1 MFYTKKKLIIL
12 IIISIIFFILT
23 YIDVRSENINKITGF
38 AKVVDGDT
46 IKINSKKIR
55 LYGIDAPEKK
65 QKCKKTY
72 LTISFMSFTK
82 DYMCGEVSTQKLIKK
97 INKQKLNCNILDVDR
112 YKRLIGECFKRNI
125 NLNSWMV
132 SNGYAV
138 AYRKY
143 SKKYVSDEIN
153 AKNNKTP
160 ISIEKSEIKIKLLCY
175 PRILGYVFNPL
186 SIFFVYDEN
195 DYLISILYEVK
206 NTFGEQH
213 TYVFKTS
220 SYNSNV
226 ENNCEKKFYVSPFM
240 DLSSKYF
247 FKILDPNKK
256 LSIIINQI
264 DNQGK
269 LLYASQNGI
278 K

>member
-23 YIDVRSENINKITGF
+23 YNDVRSENLNKISGF

-153 AKNNKTP
+153 AKNNK
-160 ISIEKSEIKIKLLCY
+160 
-175 PRILGYVFNPL
+175 LG
-186 SIFFVYDEN
+186 IW
-195 DYLISILYEVK
+195 
-206 NTFGEQH
+206 
-213 TYVFKTS
+213 
-220 SYNSNV
+220 
-226 ENNCEKKFYVSPFM
+226 
-240 DLSSKYF
+240 
-247 FKILDPNKK
+247 
-256 LSIIINQI
+256 
-264 DNQGK
+264 QGK
-269 LLYASQNGI
+269 FEMPWDYRRKN
-278 K
+278 

>member
-23 YIDVRSENINKITGF
+23 YNDVRSENINKITGF

-153 AKNNKTP
+153 AKNNK
-160 ISIEKSEIKIKLLCY
+160 
-175 PRILGYVFNPL
+175 LG
-186 SIFFVYDEN
+186 IW
-195 DYLISILYEVK
+195 
-206 NTFGEQH
+206 
-213 TYVFKTS
+213 
-220 SYNSNV
+220 
-226 ENNCEKKFYVSPFM
+226 
-240 DLSSKYF
+240 
-247 FKILDPNKK
+247 
-256 LSIIINQI
+256 
-264 DNQGK
+264 QGK
-269 LLYASQNGI
+269 FEMPWDYRRKN
-278 K
+278 

>member
-12 IIISIIFFILT
+12 IIISSIFFILT
-23 YIDVRSENINKITGF
+23 YNDVRSENINKISGF
-38 AKVVDGDT
+38 AKVIDGDT

-82 DYMCGEVSTQKLIKK
+82 DYMCGELSTQKLIKK
-97 INKQKLNCNILDVDR
+97 INNQKLNCNIIDVDR

-153 AKNNKTP
+153 AKNNK
-160 ISIEKSEIKIKLLCY
+160 
-175 PRILGYVFNPL
+175 LG
-186 SIFFVYDEN
+186 IW
-195 DYLISILYEVK
+195 
-206 NTFGEQH
+206 
-213 TYVFKTS
+213 
-220 SYNSNV
+220 
-226 ENNCEKKFYVSPFM
+226 
-240 DLSSKYF
+240 
-247 FKILDPNKK
+247 
-256 LSIIINQI
+256 
-264 DNQGK
+264 QGK
-269 LLYASQNGI
+269 FEMPWDYRLKN
-278 K
+278 

>member
-12 IIISIIFFILT
+12 IIISSIFFILT
-23 YIDVRSENINKITGF
+23 YNDVRSENINKISGF

-46 IKINSKKIR
+46 IKINSRKIR

-82 DYMCGEVSTQKLIKK
+82 DYMCGELSTQKLIKK

-153 AKNNKTP
+153 AKNNK
-160 ISIEKSEIKIKLLCY
+160 
-175 PRILGYVFNPL
+175 LG
-186 SIFFVYDEN
+186 IW
-195 DYLISILYEVK
+195 
-206 NTFGEQH
+206 
-213 TYVFKTS
+213 
-220 SYNSNV
+220 
-226 ENNCEKKFYVSPFM
+226 
-240 DLSSKYF
+240 
-247 FKILDPNKK
+247 
-256 LSIIINQI
+256 
-264 DNQGK
+264 QGK
-269 LLYASQNGI
+269 FEMPWDYRRKN
-278 K
+278 

>member
-12 IIISIIFFILT
+12 IIISSIFFILT
-23 YIDVRSENINKITGF
+23 YNDVRSENINKISGF

-82 DYMCGEVSTQKLIKK
+82 DYMCGEVSTQKLIIK
-97 INKQKLNCNILDVDR
+97 INKQKLNCNILDIDR

-153 AKNNKTP
+153 AKNNK
-160 ISIEKSEIKIKLLCY
+160 
-175 PRILGYVFNPL
+175 LG
-186 SIFFVYDEN
+186 IW
-195 DYLISILYEVK
+195 
-206 NTFGEQH
+206 
-213 TYVFKTS
+213 
-220 SYNSNV
+220 
-226 ENNCEKKFYVSPFM
+226 
-240 DLSSKYF
+240 
-247 FKILDPNKK
+247 
-256 LSIIINQI
+256 
-264 DNQGK
+264 QGK
-269 LLYASQNGI
+269 FEMPWDYRR
-278 K
+278 KD

>member
-12 IIISIIFFILT
+12 IIISSIFFILT
-23 YIDVRSENINKITGF
+23 YNDVRSENINKISGF
-38 AKVVDGDT
+38 VKVIDGDT

-153 AKNNKTP
+153 AKKNK
-160 ISIEKSEIKIKLLCY
+160 
-175 PRILGYVFNPL
+175 LG
-186 SIFFVYDEN
+186 IW
-195 DYLISILYEVK
+195 
-206 NTFGEQH
+206 
-213 TYVFKTS
+213 
-220 SYNSNV
+220 
-226 ENNCEKKFYVSPFM
+226 
-240 DLSSKYF
+240 
-247 FKILDPNKK
+247 
-256 LSIIINQI
+256 
-264 DNQGK
+264 QGK
-269 LLYASQNGI
+269 FEMPWDYRRKN
-278 K
+278 

>member
-12 IIISIIFFILT
+12 IIISSIFFILT
-23 YIDVRSENINKITGF
+23 YNDVRSENIKKISGF

-143 SKKYVSDEIN
+143 SKKYVTDEIN
-153 AKNNKTP
+153 AKNNK
-160 ISIEKSEIKIKLLCY
+160 
-175 PRILGYVFNPL
+175 LG
-186 SIFFVYDEN
+186 IW
-195 DYLISILYEVK
+195 
-206 NTFGEQH
+206 
-213 TYVFKTS
+213 
-220 SYNSNV
+220 
-226 ENNCEKKFYVSPFM
+226 
-240 DLSSKYF
+240 
-247 FKILDPNKK
+247 
-256 LSIIINQI
+256 
-264 DNQGK
+264 QGK
-269 LLYASQNGI
+269 FEMPWDYRRKN
-278 K
+278 

>member
-23 YIDVRSENINKITGF
+23 YIDVRSENINRITGF
-38 AKVVDGDT
+38 AKVIDGDT

-132 SNGYAV
+132 SNGFAV

-153 AKNNKTP
+153 AKN
-160 ISIEKSEIKIKLLCY
+160 
-175 PRILGYVFNPL
+175 
-186 SIFFVYDEN
+186 
-195 DYLISILYEVK
+195 
-206 NTFGEQH
+206 
-213 TYVFKTS
+213 
-220 SYNSNV
+220 
-226 ENNCEKKFYVSPFM
+226 
-240 DLSSKYF
+240 
-247 FKILDPNKK
+247 KK
-256 LSIIINQI
+256 LGIWH
-264 DNQGK
+264 GK
-269 LLYASQNGI
+269 FEMPWDYRRKN
-278 K
+278 

>member
-1 MFYTKKKLIIL
+1 MIIL
-12 IIISIIFFILT
+12 IIISSIFFILT
-23 YIDVRSENINKITGF
+23 YNDVRSENINKISGF

-82 DYMCGEVSTQKLIKK
+82 DYMCGELSTQKLIKK

-153 AKNNKTP
+153 AKNNK
-160 ISIEKSEIKIKLLCY
+160 
-175 PRILGYVFNPL
+175 LG
-186 SIFFVYDEN
+186 IW
-195 DYLISILYEVK
+195 
-206 NTFGEQH
+206 
-213 TYVFKTS
+213 
-220 SYNSNV
+220 
-226 ENNCEKKFYVSPFM
+226 
-240 DLSSKYF
+240 
-247 FKILDPNKK
+247 
-256 LSIIINQI
+256 
-264 DNQGK
+264 QGK
-269 LLYASQNGI
+269 FEMPWDYRRKN
-278 K
+278 

>member
-12 IIISIIFFILT
+12 IIISSIFFILT
-23 YIDVRSENINKITGF
+23 YNDVRSENINKISGF
-38 AKVVDGDT
+38 AKIVDGDT

-153 AKNNKTP
+153 AKNNK
-160 ISIEKSEIKIKLLCY
+160 
-175 PRILGYVFNPL
+175 LG
-186 SIFFVYDEN
+186 IW
-195 DYLISILYEVK
+195 
-206 NTFGEQH
+206 
-213 TYVFKTS
+213 
-220 SYNSNV
+220 
-226 ENNCEKKFYVSPFM
+226 
-240 DLSSKYF
+240 
-247 FKILDPNKK
+247 
-256 LSIIINQI
+256 
-264 DNQGK
+264 QGK
-269 LLYASQNGI
+269 FEMPWDYRR
-278 K
+278 KY

>member
-12 IIISIIFFILT
+12 IIISSIFFIVT
-23 YIDVRSENINKITGF
+23 YNDVRSENINKISGF

-132 SNGYAV
+132 SKGYAV

-153 AKNNKTP
+153 AKNNK
-160 ISIEKSEIKIKLLCY
+160 
-175 PRILGYVFNPL
+175 LG
-186 SIFFVYDEN
+186 IW
-195 DYLISILYEVK
+195 
-206 NTFGEQH
+206 
-213 TYVFKTS
+213 
-220 SYNSNV
+220 
-226 ENNCEKKFYVSPFM
+226 
-240 DLSSKYF
+240 
-247 FKILDPNKK
+247 
-256 LSIIINQI
+256 
-264 DNQGK
+264 QGK
-269 LLYASQNGI
+269 FEMPWDYRRKN
-278 K
+278 

>member
-12 IIISIIFFILT
+12 IIISSIFFILT
-23 YIDVRSENINKITGF
+23 YNDVRSENINKISGF

-82 DYMCGEVSTQKLIKK
+82 DYMCGELSTQKLIKK

-143 SKKYVSDEIN
+143 SKKYVTDEIN
-153 AKNNKTP
+153 AKNNK
-160 ISIEKSEIKIKLLCY
+160 
-175 PRILGYVFNPL
+175 LG
-186 SIFFVYDEN
+186 IW
-195 DYLISILYEVK
+195 
-206 NTFGEQH
+206 
-213 TYVFKTS
+213 
-220 SYNSNV
+220 
-226 ENNCEKKFYVSPFM
+226 
-240 DLSSKYF
+240 
-247 FKILDPNKK
+247 
-256 LSIIINQI
+256 
-264 DNQGK
+264 QGK
-269 LLYASQNGI
+269 FEMPWDYRRKN
-278 K
+278 

>member
-12 IIISIIFFILT
+12 LIISSIFFILT
-23 YIDVRSENINKITGF
+23 YNDVRSENINKISGF
-38 AKVVDGDT
+38 AKIVDGDT

-97 INKQKLNCNILDVDR
+97 INKQKLNCNIIDVDR

-153 AKNNKTP
+153 AKNNK
-160 ISIEKSEIKIKLLCY
+160 
-175 PRILGYVFNPL
+175 LG
-186 SIFFVYDEN
+186 IW
-195 DYLISILYEVK
+195 
-206 NTFGEQH
+206 
-213 TYVFKTS
+213 
-220 SYNSNV
+220 
-226 ENNCEKKFYVSPFM
+226 
-240 DLSSKYF
+240 
-247 FKILDPNKK
+247 
-256 LSIIINQI
+256 
-264 DNQGK
+264 QGK
-269 LLYASQNGI
+269 FEMPWDYRRKN
-278 K
+278 

>member
-12 IIISIIFFILT
+12 IIISSIFFILT
-23 YIDVRSENINKITGF
+23 YNDVRSENINKISGF

-143 SKKYVSDEIN
+143 SKKYLSDEIN
-153 AKNNKTP
+153 AKNNK
-160 ISIEKSEIKIKLLCY
+160 
-175 PRILGYVFNPL
+175 LG
-186 SIFFVYDEN
+186 IW
-195 DYLISILYEVK
+195 
-206 NTFGEQH
+206 
-213 TYVFKTS
+213 
-220 SYNSNV
+220 
-226 ENNCEKKFYVSPFM
+226 
-240 DLSSKYF
+240 
-247 FKILDPNKK
+247 
-256 LSIIINQI
+256 
-264 DNQGK
+264 QGK
-269 LLYASQNGI
+269 FEMPWDYRRKN
-278 K
+278 

>member
-12 IIISIIFFILT
+12 IIISSIFFILT
-23 YIDVRSENINKITGF
+23 YNDVRSENINKISGF

-97 INKQKLNCNILDVDR
+97 INNQKLNCNVIDVDR

-143 SKKYVSDEIN
+143 SKKYVTDEIN
-153 AKNNKTP
+153 AKNNK
-160 ISIEKSEIKIKLLCY
+160 
-175 PRILGYVFNPL
+175 LG
-186 SIFFVYDEN
+186 IW
-195 DYLISILYEVK
+195 
-206 NTFGEQH
+206 
-213 TYVFKTS
+213 
-220 SYNSNV
+220 
-226 ENNCEKKFYVSPFM
+226 
-240 DLSSKYF
+240 
-247 FKILDPNKK
+247 
-256 LSIIINQI
+256 
-264 DNQGK
+264 QGK
-269 LLYASQNGI
+269 FEMPWDYRRKN
-278 K
+278 

>member
-12 IIISIIFFILT
+12 IIISSIFFIFT
-23 YIDVRSENINKITGF
+23 YNDVRSENINKISGF

-153 AKNNKTP
+153 AKN
-160 ISIEKSEIKIKLLCY
+160 
-175 PRILGYVFNPL
+175 
-186 SIFFVYDEN
+186 
-195 DYLISILYEVK
+195 
-206 NTFGEQH
+206 
-213 TYVFKTS
+213 
-220 SYNSNV
+220 
-226 ENNCEKKFYVSPFM
+226 
-240 DLSSKYF
+240 
-247 FKILDPNKK
+247 KK
-256 LSIIINQI
+256 LGIW
-264 DNQGK
+264 QGK
-269 LLYASQNGI
+269 FEMPWDYRRKN
-278 K
+278 

>member
-1 MFYTKKKLIIL
+1 MFYTKRKLIIL
-12 IIISIIFFILT
+12 IIISSIFFILT
-23 YIDVRSENINKITGF
+23 YNDVRSENINKISGF

-65 QKCKKTY
+65 QKCKKIY

-82 DYMCGEVSTQKLIKK
+82 DYMCGEISTQKLIKK

-143 SKKYVSDEIN
+143 SKKYISDEIN
-153 AKNNKTP
+153 AKKNK
-160 ISIEKSEIKIKLLCY
+160 
-175 PRILGYVFNPL
+175 LG
-186 SIFFVYDEN
+186 IW
-195 DYLISILYEVK
+195 
-206 NTFGEQH
+206 
-213 TYVFKTS
+213 
-220 SYNSNV
+220 
-226 ENNCEKKFYVSPFM
+226 
-240 DLSSKYF
+240 
-247 FKILDPNKK
+247 
-256 LSIIINQI
+256 
-264 DNQGK
+264 QGK
-269 LLYASQNGI
+269 FEMPWDYRRKN
-278 K
+278 

>member
-1 MFYTKKKLIIL
+1 MFYTKKKLVIL
-12 IIISIIFFILT
+12 IFISSIFFILT
-23 YIDVRSENINKITGF
+23 YNDVRSENINKISGF

-153 AKNNKTP
+153 AKNNK
-160 ISIEKSEIKIKLLCY
+160 
-175 PRILGYVFNPL
+175 LG
-186 SIFFVYDEN
+186 IW
-195 DYLISILYEVK
+195 
-206 NTFGEQH
+206 
-213 TYVFKTS
+213 
-220 SYNSNV
+220 
-226 ENNCEKKFYVSPFM
+226 
-240 DLSSKYF
+240 
-247 FKILDPNKK
+247 
-256 LSIIINQI
+256 
-264 DNQGK
+264 QGK
-269 LLYASQNGI
+269 FEMPWDYRRKN
-278 K
+278 

>member
-1 MFYTKKKLIIL
+1 MFYTKKKLITL
-12 IIISIIFFILT
+12 IIISSIFFILT
-23 YIDVRSENINKITGF
+23 YNDVRSENINKISGF

-82 DYMCGEVSTQKLIKK
+82 DYMCGEVSTQKLIIK

-153 AKNNKTP
+153 AKNNK
-160 ISIEKSEIKIKLLCY
+160 
-175 PRILGYVFNPL
+175 LG
-186 SIFFVYDEN
+186 IW
-195 DYLISILYEVK
+195 
-206 NTFGEQH
+206 
-213 TYVFKTS
+213 
-220 SYNSNV
+220 
-226 ENNCEKKFYVSPFM
+226 
-240 DLSSKYF
+240 
-247 FKILDPNKK
+247 
-256 LSIIINQI
+256 
-264 DNQGK
+264 QGK
-269 LLYASQNGI
+269 FEMPWDYRRKN
-278 K
+278 

>member
-12 IIISIIFFILT
+12 IIISSIFFILT
-23 YIDVRSENINKITGF
+23 YNDARSENINKISGF
-38 AKVVDGDT
+38 AKVIDGDT

-97 INKQKLNCNILDVDR
+97 INKQKLNCNIIDVDR

-153 AKNNKTP
+153 AKNNK
-160 ISIEKSEIKIKLLCY
+160 
-175 PRILGYVFNPL
+175 LG
-186 SIFFVYDEN
+186 IW
-195 DYLISILYEVK
+195 
-206 NTFGEQH
+206 
-213 TYVFKTS
+213 
-220 SYNSNV
+220 
-226 ENNCEKKFYVSPFM
+226 
-240 DLSSKYF
+240 
-247 FKILDPNKK
+247 
-256 LSIIINQI
+256 
-264 DNQGK
+264 QGK
-269 LLYASQNGI
+269 FEMPWDYRRKN
-278 K
+278 

>member
-12 IIISIIFFILT
+12 IIISSIFFILT
-23 YIDVRSENINKITGF
+23 YNDVRSENINKISGF

-72 LTISFMSFTK
+72 LKISFMSFTK

-97 INKQKLNCNILDVDR
+97 INNQKLNCNIIDVDR
-112 YKRLIGECFKRNI
+112 YKRLIGECFKRNL

-153 AKNNKTP
+153 AKN
-160 ISIEKSEIKIKLLCY
+160 
-175 PRILGYVFNPL
+175 
-186 SIFFVYDEN
+186 
-195 DYLISILYEVK
+195 
-206 NTFGEQH
+206 
-213 TYVFKTS
+213 
-220 SYNSNV
+220 
-226 ENNCEKKFYVSPFM
+226 
-240 DLSSKYF
+240 
-247 FKILDPNKK
+247 KK
-256 LSIIINQI
+256 LGIW
-264 DNQGK
+264 QGK
-269 LLYASQNGI
+269 FEMPWDYRRKN
-278 K
+278 

>member
-12 IIISIIFFILT
+12 IIISSIFFILT
-23 YIDVRSENINKITGF
+23 YNDVRSENINKISGF

-82 DYMCGEVSTQKLIKK
+82 DYMCGEVSTEKLIKK

-153 AKNNKTP
+153 AKNNK
-160 ISIEKSEIKIKLLCY
+160 
-175 PRILGYVFNPL
+175 LG
-186 SIFFVYDEN
+186 IW
-195 DYLISILYEVK
+195 
-206 NTFGEQH
+206 
-213 TYVFKTS
+213 
-220 SYNSNV
+220 
-226 ENNCEKKFYVSPFM
+226 
-240 DLSSKYF
+240 
-247 FKILDPNKK
+247 
-256 LSIIINQI
+256 
-264 DNQGK
+264 QGK
-269 LLYASQNGI
+269 FEMPWDYRR
-278 K
+278 KD

>member
-12 IIISIIFFILT
+12 IIISSIFFIVT
-23 YIDVRSENINKITGF
+23 YNDVRSENINKISGF

-65 QKCKKTY
+65 QKCKKIY

-132 SNGYAV
+132 SNGFAV

-153 AKNNKTP
+153 AKN
-160 ISIEKSEIKIKLLCY
+160 
-175 PRILGYVFNPL
+175 
-186 SIFFVYDEN
+186 
-195 DYLISILYEVK
+195 
-206 NTFGEQH
+206 
-213 TYVFKTS
+213 
-220 SYNSNV
+220 
-226 ENNCEKKFYVSPFM
+226 
-240 DLSSKYF
+240 
-247 FKILDPNKK
+247 KK
-256 LSIIINQI
+256 LGIW
-264 DNQGK
+264 QGK
-269 LLYASQNGI
+269 FEMPWDYRRKN
-278 K
+278 

>member
-12 IIISIIFFILT
+12 IIISSIFFILT
-23 YIDVRSENINKITGF
+23 YNDVRSENINKISGF

-143 SKKYVSDEIN
+143 SKKYVSEEIL
-153 AKNNKTP
+153 AK
-160 ISIEKSEIKIKLLCY
+160 
-175 PRILGYVFNPL
+175 
-186 SIFFVYDEN
+186 
-195 DYLISILYEVK
+195 
-206 NTFGEQH
+206 Q
-213 TYVFKTS
+213 
-220 SYNSNV
+220 
-226 ENNCEKKFYVSPFM
+226 EKKGM
-240 DLSSKYF
+240 W
-247 FKILDPNKK
+247 
-256 LSIIINQI
+256 
-264 DNQGK
+264 QGK
-269 LLYASQNGI
+269 FQMPWDYRKSN
-278 K
+278 KN

>member
-38 AKVVDGDT
+38 AKVIDGDT

-65 QKCKKTY
+65 QKCKKIY

-153 AKNNKTP
+153 AKN
-160 ISIEKSEIKIKLLCY
+160 
-175 PRILGYVFNPL
+175 
-186 SIFFVYDEN
+186 
-195 DYLISILYEVK
+195 
-206 NTFGEQH
+206 
-213 TYVFKTS
+213 
-220 SYNSNV
+220 
-226 ENNCEKKFYVSPFM
+226 
-240 DLSSKYF
+240 
-247 FKILDPNKK
+247 KK
-256 LSIIINQI
+256 LGIW
-264 DNQGK
+264 QGEFEMPWDYRRK
-269 LLYASQNGI
+269 N
-278 K
+278 

>member
-12 IIISIIFFILT
+12 IIISSIFFIVT
-23 YIDVRSENINKITGF
+23 YNDVRSENINKISGF

-82 DYMCGEVSTQKLIKK
+82 DYMCGEVSTEKLIKK

-153 AKNNKTP
+153 AKN
-160 ISIEKSEIKIKLLCY
+160 
-175 PRILGYVFNPL
+175 
-186 SIFFVYDEN
+186 
-195 DYLISILYEVK
+195 
-206 NTFGEQH
+206 
-213 TYVFKTS
+213 
-220 SYNSNV
+220 
-226 ENNCEKKFYVSPFM
+226 
-240 DLSSKYF
+240 
-247 FKILDPNKK
+247 KK
-256 LSIIINQI
+256 LGIW
-264 DNQGK
+264 QGK
-269 LLYASQNGI
+269 FEMPWDYRRKN
-278 K
+278 

>member
-12 IIISIIFFILT
+12 IIISSIFFILT
-23 YIDVRSENINKITGF
+23 YNDVRSENINKISGF

-82 DYMCGEVSTQKLIKK
+82 DYMCGELSTQKLIKK

-143 SKKYVSDEIN
+143 SKKYVSDENN
-153 AKNNKTP
+153 AKN
-160 ISIEKSEIKIKLLCY
+160 
-175 PRILGYVFNPL
+175 
-186 SIFFVYDEN
+186 
-195 DYLISILYEVK
+195 
-206 NTFGEQH
+206 
-213 TYVFKTS
+213 
-220 SYNSNV
+220 
-226 ENNCEKKFYVSPFM
+226 
-240 DLSSKYF
+240 
-247 FKILDPNKK
+247 KK
-256 LSIIINQI
+256 LGIW
-264 DNQGK
+264 QGK
-269 LLYASQNGI
+269 FEMPWDYRRKN
-278 K
+278 

>member
-12 IIISIIFFILT
+12 IIISSIFFILT
-23 YIDVRSENINKITGF
+23 YNDVRSENINKISGF

-153 AKNNKTP
+153 AKNNK
-160 ISIEKSEIKIKLLCY
+160 
-175 PRILGYVFNPL
+175 LG
-186 SIFFVYDEN
+186 IW
-195 DYLISILYEVK
+195 
-206 NTFGEQH
+206 
-213 TYVFKTS
+213 
-220 SYNSNV
+220 
-226 ENNCEKKFYVSPFM
+226 
-240 DLSSKYF
+240 
-247 FKILDPNKK
+247 
-256 LSIIINQI
+256 
-264 DNQGK
+264 QGK
-269 LLYASQNGI
+269 FEMPWDYRR
-278 K
+278 KD

>member
-1 MFYTKKKLIIL
+1 MFYTKNKLIIL
-12 IIISIIFFILT
+12 IIISSIFFILT
-23 YIDVRSENINKITGF
+23 YNDVRSENINKISGF

-82 DYMCGEVSTQKLIKK
+82 DYMCGEVSTEKLIKK

-153 AKNNKTP
+153 AKNNK
-160 ISIEKSEIKIKLLCY
+160 
-175 PRILGYVFNPL
+175 LG
-186 SIFFVYDEN
+186 IW
-195 DYLISILYEVK
+195 
-206 NTFGEQH
+206 
-213 TYVFKTS
+213 
-220 SYNSNV
+220 
-226 ENNCEKKFYVSPFM
+226 
-240 DLSSKYF
+240 
-247 FKILDPNKK
+247 
-256 LSIIINQI
+256 
-264 DNQGK
+264 QGK
-269 LLYASQNGI
+269 FEMPWDYRRKN
-278 K
+278 

>member
-12 IIISIIFFILT
+12 IIISSIFFIVT
-23 YIDVRSENINKITGF
+23 YNDVRSENINKISGF

-82 DYMCGEVSTQKLIKK
+82 DYMCGEVSSEKLIKK

-153 AKNNKTP
+153 TKNNK
-160 ISIEKSEIKIKLLCY
+160 
-175 PRILGYVFNPL
+175 LG
-186 SIFFVYDEN
+186 IW
-195 DYLISILYEVK
+195 
-206 NTFGEQH
+206 
-213 TYVFKTS
+213 
-220 SYNSNV
+220 
-226 ENNCEKKFYVSPFM
+226 
-240 DLSSKYF
+240 
-247 FKILDPNKK
+247 
-256 LSIIINQI
+256 
-264 DNQGK
+264 QGK
-269 LLYASQNGI
+269 FEMPWDYRRKN
-278 K
+278 

>member
-1 MFYTKKKLIIL
+1 MFYTKKKMIIL
-12 IIISIIFFILT
+12 IIISSIFFILT
-23 YIDVRSENINKITGF
+23 YNDVRSENINKISGF
-38 AKVVDGDT
+38 AKIVDGDT

-153 AKNNKTP
+153 AKNNK
-160 ISIEKSEIKIKLLCY
+160 
-175 PRILGYVFNPL
+175 LG
-186 SIFFVYDEN
+186 IW
-195 DYLISILYEVK
+195 
-206 NTFGEQH
+206 
-213 TYVFKTS
+213 
-220 SYNSNV
+220 
-226 ENNCEKKFYVSPFM
+226 
-240 DLSSKYF
+240 
-247 FKILDPNKK
+247 
-256 LSIIINQI
+256 
-264 DNQGK
+264 QGK
-269 LLYASQNGI
+269 FEMPWDYRRKN
-278 K
+278 

>member
-12 IIISIIFFILT
+12 IIISSIFFILT
-23 YIDVRSENINKITGF
+23 YNDVRSENINKISGF

-65 QKCKKTY
+65 QKCKKIY

-132 SNGYAV
+132 SNGFAV

-153 AKNNKTP
+153 AKN
-160 ISIEKSEIKIKLLCY
+160 
-175 PRILGYVFNPL
+175 
-186 SIFFVYDEN
+186 
-195 DYLISILYEVK
+195 
-206 NTFGEQH
+206 
-213 TYVFKTS
+213 
-220 SYNSNV
+220 
-226 ENNCEKKFYVSPFM
+226 
-240 DLSSKYF
+240 
-247 FKILDPNKK
+247 KK
-256 LSIIINQI
+256 LGIW
-264 DNQGK
+264 QGK
-269 LLYASQNGI
+269 FEMPWDYRRKN
-278 K
+278 

>member
-12 IIISIIFFILT
+12 IIISSIFFILT
-23 YIDVRSENINKITGF
+23 YNDVRSENINKISGF

-82 DYMCGEVSTQKLIKK
+82 DYMCGEVSTEKLIKK

-153 AKNNKTP
+153 AKKNK
-160 ISIEKSEIKIKLLCY
+160 
-175 PRILGYVFNPL
+175 LG
-186 SIFFVYDEN
+186 IW
-195 DYLISILYEVK
+195 
-206 NTFGEQH
+206 
-213 TYVFKTS
+213 
-220 SYNSNV
+220 
-226 ENNCEKKFYVSPFM
+226 
-240 DLSSKYF
+240 
-247 FKILDPNKK
+247 
-256 LSIIINQI
+256 
-264 DNQGK
+264 QGK
-269 LLYASQNGI
+269 FEMPWDYRRKN
-278 K
+278 